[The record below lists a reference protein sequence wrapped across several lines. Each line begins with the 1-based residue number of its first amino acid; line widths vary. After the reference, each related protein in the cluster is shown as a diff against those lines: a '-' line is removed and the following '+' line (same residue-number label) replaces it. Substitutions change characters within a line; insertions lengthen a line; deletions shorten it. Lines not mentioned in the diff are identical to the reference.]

1 VAIALL
7 AVLAPAVTA
16 HAKKYLTPGFM
27 TRATRPTSLA
37 VILPQAEFIKSQ
49 AVMTAEMVNE
59 AAALEDEAATSIE
72 TTLRQKG
79 YTARILTAQE
89 IGATPGL
96 SDLIAGLNAR
106 YDEEWSKV
114 LRKPKEARTGRYSI
128 GDPAV
133 KVCSA
138 LKVDGLVMSRIVAV
152 GHTGGKQALTVLLSL
167 GNAYAQSYARIGL
180 SVIEGT
186 EGHVEAYYG
195 GIKNCTLGGLIK
207 KPAQVMTDLVDDAIG
222 DYPRA
227 DQVLKVKEGSETTEA
242 KEGAAHAGDESAI
255 SDFEA
260 ALAQKGAATP
270 APGAV
275 PPPASGAEPPP
286 GPPPP
291 GPPPPQTVPPGAPP
305 PPPSQEPP
313 PPESLPGRHT
323 CDSV

>member
-1 VAIALL
+1 
-7 AVLAPAVTA
+7 
-16 HAKKYLTPGFM
+16 
-27 TRATRPTSLA
+27 
-37 VILPQAEFIKSQ
+37 
-49 AVMTAEMVNE
+49 
-59 AAALEDEAATSIE
+59 
-72 TTLRQKG
+72 
-79 YTARILTAQE
+79 
-89 IGATPGL
+89 
-96 SDLIAGLNAR
+96 
-106 YDEEWSKV
+106 
-114 LRKPKEARTGRYSI
+114 
-128 GDPAV
+128 
-133 KVCSA
+133 
-138 LKVDGLVMSRIVAV
+138 
-152 GHTGGKQALTVLLSL
+152 
-167 GNAYAQSYARIGL
+167 
-180 SVIEGT
+180 
-186 EGHVEAYYG
+186 
-195 GIKNCTLGGLIK
+195 
-207 KPAQVMTDLVDDAIG
+207 MTDLVDDAIG